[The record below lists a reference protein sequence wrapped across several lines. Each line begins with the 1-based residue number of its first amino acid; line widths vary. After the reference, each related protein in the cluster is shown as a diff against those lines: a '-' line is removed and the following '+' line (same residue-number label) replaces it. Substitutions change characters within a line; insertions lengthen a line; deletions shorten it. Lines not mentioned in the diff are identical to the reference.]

1 MLKSSLKKSIRTSLG
16 ILASAA
22 LITVLPATSAVA
34 EQTRVPVMSQADRAA
49 VGELPEPGQSKFRVR
64 KSFGSPASIEGP
76 VGQPPI
82 TRWNY
87 ADFIVYFE
95 QDRVIH
101 TVVKPQ

>member
-1 MLKSSLKKSIRTSLG
+1 MLNSFIKRPIKTTLG
-16 ILASAA
+16 ILASAT
-22 LITVLPATSAVA
+22 LITLMPATGTLA

-49 VGELPEPGQSKFRVR
+49 VGELPQPGQSKFQVR
-64 KSFGSPASIEGP
+64 KAYGSPMQIEGP

-82 TRWNY
+82 TRWHY
-87 ADFIVYFE
+87 AQFIVYFE

>member
-1 MLKSSLKKSIRTSLG
+1 VLKSSLKRSIKTTLG
-16 ILASAA
+16 ILASAT
-22 LITVLPATSAVA
+22 LITVLPATSAMA
-34 EQTRVPVMSQADRAA
+34 EQTRVPVMSQADRAT
-49 VGELPEPGQSKFRVR
+49 VGDLPQAGQSKFQVR
-64 KSFGSPASIEGP
+64 KRFGSPGQIEGP

-82 TRWNY
+82 TRWYY

>member
-1 MLKSSLKKSIRTSLG
+1 MLKSSLKRSITTTLG
-16 ILASAA
+16 ILASAT
-22 LITVLPATSAVA
+22 LITLLPATGAIA
-34 EQTRVPVMSQADRAA
+34 DQTRVPVMSQADRAA
-49 VGELPEPGQSKFRVR
+49 AGELPEAGQSKFQVR
-64 KSFGSPASIEGP
+64 KTFGSPGQIEGP

-82 TRWNY
+82 TRWHY